1 MTQCALASS
10 ELELESTQL
19 GHGQIQ
25 RCVCAAGTSPRPPLI
40 GHRLLILNQYSA
52 PFRQHS
58 DETRATGG
66 ALVRCA
72 SSCSPRAGRGR
83 AAGWDFRKAERGTMA
98 VENAHW
104 PQGSQRAVGVG
115 HVRSLRKEA
124 NHGRR
129 AESAAPCRRT
139 CQGRAVAGGNQ
150 GCGGRTCHGWEF
162 FGEAGSGIEP
172 DRRSVLARVCI
183 LSTGRSC
190 SFRPGSEPNP

>member
-40 GHRLLILNQYSA
+40 GHRLLILNQHSA

-83 AAGWDFRKAERGTMA
+83 AAGRDFSESG
-98 VENAHW
+98 E
-104 PQGSQRAVGVG
+104 G
-115 HVRSLRKEA
+115 

-129 AESAAPCRRT
+129 ECALRTRLAAGFTAGCRRGPRSVAS
-139 CQGRAVAGGNQ
+139 QGSKPWSTGGVCGSVLTHVPGAGRGWREPGMWRPLPAGQQRLRRPRAGRIFRRGGE
-150 GCGGRTCHGWEF
+150 R
-162 FGEAGSGIEP
+162 IES
-172 DRRSVLARVCI
+172 DRRSALARTCMF
-183 LSTGRSC
+183 STG
-190 SFRPGSEPNP
+190 